1 MEGRIEPGIH
11 DAVNADIGKG
21 VLARLEQVVDAR
33 VAFSDVGVVG
43 NVGNVG
49 IILSEWAS

>member
-1 MEGRIEPGIH
+1 MEACLEPGIH
-11 DAVNADIGKG
+11 NAVNADIGKAFSL
-21 VLARLEQVVDAR
+21 VFEQVVDAR